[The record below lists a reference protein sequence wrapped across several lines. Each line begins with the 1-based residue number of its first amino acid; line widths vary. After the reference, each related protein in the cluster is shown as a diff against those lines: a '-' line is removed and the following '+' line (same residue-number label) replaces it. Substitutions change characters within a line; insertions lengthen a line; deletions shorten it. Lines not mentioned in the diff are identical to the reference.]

1 MQPIHQRILVVDD
14 EPAIR
19 SVLKTFLTS
28 LGHGREPLIEPG
40 SPKRL
45 GTTSSTIAAKV
56 FADRVKEL
64 EQVKVDRAVL
74 GVERRMTLGAFV
86 PQHLALRRQ
95 EATVTELWLKETH
108 ARLTSGAI
116 HFFGAD
122 RPLLFVPGF
131 GGSFVDTDLPEVG
144 GLDVPAMTPV
154 ARSKKCT

>member
-1 MQPIHQRILVVDD
+1 MRPRSLHTIATKPEVSSAGGGLSDREHARIQSRP
-14 EPAIR
+14 EAIR
-19 SVLKTFLTS
+19 MARIYWRSHGDGPPRAWGDFTS

-86 PQHLALRRQ
+86 PQHLALR
-95 EATVTELWLKETH
+95 
-108 ARLTSGAI
+108 
-116 HFFGAD
+116 
-122 RPLLFVPGF
+122 
-131 GGSFVDTDLPEVG
+131 
-144 GLDVPAMTPV
+144 
-154 ARSKKCT
+154 